1 MRIETID
8 LNFMETPHTI
18 ASFLLLGD
26 GGRAALVETG
36 PTTCLKSLLGGL
48 KEHGVAPE
56 EVGEVFLTHIH
67 LDHAGASGHLT
78 EALPNATFYVHGM
91 GYPHM
96 ADPSKLLRSASRIYG
111 ENMDVLWGEVRPVP
125 EERMV
130 ALEGGERVPAAGG
143 VLEAHYTPGHA
154 YHHLAYLEPDS
165 GALFAGDVGGI
176 RLPGCTY
183 VRPPTPPPEV
193 DIEAWLRS
201 LDLVRSLSPRSLWPT
216 HFGSYE
222 DVERHLS
229 ELERRLR
236 DWSAFVEE
244 RMRRGLSRERIAAE
258 LEERGNAELR
268 AAGAGAEDLASYEL
282 AGAYW
287 MLVDGLMRYVAK
299 RRGGGA
305 AGSLR

>member
-8 LNFMETPHTI
+8 LDFMETPHTI
-18 ASFLLLGD
+18 ASFLLLGE
-26 GGRAALVETG
+26 GRAALVETG
-36 PTTCLKSLLGGL
+36 PTTCMESLLGGL
-48 KEHGVAPE
+48 KEHGVSPE

-67 LDHAGASGHLT
+67 LDHAGASGHLVDV
-78 EALPNATFYVHGM
+78 LPNATFYVHEV

-111 ENMDVLWGEVRPVP
+111 ENMDVLWGKVRPVP

-130 ALEGGERVPAAGG
+130 ALKGGERVPAADG

-193 DIEAWLRS
+193 DIEAWLQS
-201 LDLVRSLSPRSLWPT
+201 LNLIRALSPASLWPT
-216 HFGSYE
+216 HFGSYG
-222 DVERHLS
+222 DVERHLD
-229 ELERRLR
+229 ELERRLE
-236 DWSAFVEE
+236 DWSSFVEE
-244 RMRRGLSRERIAAE
+244 RMQRGLDRERIAAE

-268 AAGAGAEDLASYEL
+268 AAGAGEEDLASYEL

-287 MLVDGLMRYVAK
+287 MLVDGLMRYVER
-299 RRGGGA
+299 RRG
-305 AGSLR
+305 

>member
-36 PTTCLKSLLGGL
+36 PTTCLESLLRGI
-48 KEHGVAPE
+48 KERGVSPE

-67 LDHAGASGHLT
+67 LDHAGASGHLV
-78 EALPNATFYVHGM
+78 EELPDATFYVHEV

-96 ADPSKLLRSASRIYG
+96 ADPSKLLRSATRIYG
-111 ENMDVLWGEVRPVP
+111 ENMDVLWGEVRPMP
-125 EERMV
+125 EDRMV
-130 ALEGGERVPAAGG
+130 ALKGGERVPAAGG

-201 LDLVRSLSPRSLWPT
+201 LYLVRSLSPASLWPT

-222 DVERHLS
+222 DVGRHLD
-229 ELERRLR
+229 ELEGRLK
-236 DWSAFVEE
+236 DWSSFVAE
-244 RMRRGLSRERIAAE
+244 RMERGLGRERIAAE

-268 AAGAGAEDLASYEL
+268 ASGADAEDLARYEL

-287 MLVDGLMRYVAK
+287 MLVDGLMRYIERRK
-299 RRGGGA
+299 RP
-305 AGSLR
+305 